1 MAKSTN
7 EEKNGDINDVLFEK
21 ALGDRYLAYALS
33 TIISRSLP
41 DVRDG
46 LKPVH
51 RRLIYAM
58 QQLKLNPNSSYKKSA
73 RVVGDVMGKFH
84 PHGDQAIYDALVRLA
99 QDFSVRYPLIDG
111 QGNFGNIDGDNPAA
125 MRYTE
130 ARLTE
135 VATLLMEGLDE
146 DSIDFRATYDGDSEE
161 PIVFPAAFPNLLAN
175 GSSGIAVGMATNIPP
190 HNVAELCQALVLLID
205 KPEATVKELVSFIPG
220 PDLPTGGIMVEP
232 PESILKS
239 YETGRGSFRVRARW
253 ESEQLKGGGYQIVI
267 TEIPYQ
273 VGKSKLIEKIAELL
287 SDKKLPLLDDIR
299 DESADDIRVVLVP
312 KSRNVDEEVLME
324 SLFRHTDL
332 ETRISLNMNALDGG
346 RIPRVMSL
354 KEVLQAFL
362 NHRKDV
368 LMRRSNHR
376 LGQITNRLELL
387 EGYLLAFLNLD
398 EVIRIIRD
406 EDEPKIVMM
415 EKFNLTDNQVEAI
428 LNMRLRSLRKL
439 QEIEIR
445 QEHSQLCDEQEKLT
459 KLLASDALQ
468 WKSIKVEMKN
478 LEKKFGLDTP
488 LGKRRTTLTE
498 APKVVMIP
506 IEAVIEREDLTVICS
521 QKGWIRCVKGHQVSA
536 DDLKYKEGDE
546 GKYIICSESTDKLL
560 IFATNGKFYTISVDK
575 LPRGRGHGEPI
586 RMMMDLDTSEEII
599 TMFVLKYDSEKQF
612 LLASTDGRGF
622 CVKGL
627 DLLAQTRGGKQVMTP
642 ADGAKAFACLE
653 IDGELVVTIGD
664 NRKLLAFPVEDL
676 PVMARGRGVTL
687 QKYRNGELSDIRI
700 IKETDGIQWV
710 RNGKQQV
717 EKDVW
722 TYRGRRATIGRLAP
736 IGFPRTNKFNG

>member
-1 MAKSTN
+1 MTKAPVTN
-7 EEKNGDINDVLFEK
+7 DVINDISFEK

-130 ARLTE
+130 ARLTD
-135 VATLLMEGLDE
+135 VSVLLMEGLDE
-146 DSIDFRATYDGDSEE
+146 NAIDFRPTYDGDSEE
-161 PIVFPAAFPNLLAN
+161 PIVFPSAFPNLLAN
-175 GSSGIAVGMATNIPP
+175 GAVGIAVGMATSIPP
-190 HNVAELCQALVLLID
+190 HNVAELCQALVHLID
-205 KPEATVKELVSFIPG
+205 KPNATVADLVEFVPG
-220 PDLPTGGIMVEP
+220 PDLPTGGIMVESR
-232 PESILKS
+232 ESILKS

-253 ESEQLKGGGYQIVI
+253 EEEQLKGGGYQVIV

-273 VGKSKLIEKIAELL
+273 IGKSKLIEKIAELL

-299 DESADDIRVVLVP
+299 DESADDIRLVLVP
-312 KSRNVDEEVLME
+312 KSRNVDAEVLME

-332 ETRISLNMNALDGG
+332 ENRISLNMNALDGG
-346 RIPRVMSL
+346 KIPRVMSL

-376 LGQITNRLELL
+376 LGQIAHRLEIL
-387 EGYLLAFLNLD
+387 EGYLVAYLNLD

-406 EDEPKIVMM
+406 EDDPKAVMIA
-415 EKFNLTDNQVEAI
+415 KFNLTDVQVEAI

-439 QEIEIR
+439 QEIEMR
-445 QEHSQLCDEQEKLT
+445 KEHAELCTERDKLT
-459 KLLASDALQ
+459 KLLNSDALQ
-468 WKSIKVEMKN
+468 WKSIKSETKA
-478 LEKKFGLDTP
+478 LEKKFGQDTP
-488 LGKRRTTLTE
+488 IGKRRTTLAD
-498 APKVVMIP
+498 APKVIIIP
-506 IEAVIEREDLTVICS
+506 IEAVIEREDLTLICS
-521 QKGWIRCVKGHQVSA
+521 EKGWIRCVKGHQISP
-536 DDLKYKEGDE
+536 DDLKYKEGDT
-546 GKYIICSESTDKLL
+546 GKYIISCESTDKLL
-560 IFATNGKFYTISVDK
+560 IFATNGKFYTLGVDK

-586 RMMMDLDTSEEII
+586 RMMLDLDNSEEMLHMTVI
-599 TMFVLKYDSEKQF
+599 KPDSTKQF
-612 LLASTDGRGF
+612 LVASNDSRGF
-622 CVKGL
+622 IVNAV
-627 DLLAQTRGGKQVMTP
+627 DVIAQTRGGKQIMTL
-642 ADGAKAFACLE
+642 AEGAKAIASLE
-653 IDGELVVTIGD
+653 VTGDMVVTIGE
-664 NRKLLAFPVEDL
+664 NRKLLVFPVADL
-676 PVMARGRGVTL
+676 PVMTRGRGVTL
-687 QKYRNGELSDIRI
+687 HKYRQGNLSDICI
-700 IKETDGIQWV
+700 IKESEGIQWT
-710 RNGKQQV
+710 RNGKRHT

-722 TYRGRRATIGRLAP
+722 TYRGRRATLGRLAP
-736 IGFPRTNKFNG
+736 IGFPRTNKFELA

>member
-1 MAKSTN
+1 MTKIIATN
-7 EEKNGDINDVLFEK
+7 DVINDVSFEK

-111 QGNFGNIDGDNPAA
+111 QGNFGNVDGDNPAA

-130 ARLTE
+130 ARLTD
-135 VATLLMEGLDE
+135 VSVLLMEGLE
-146 DSIDFRATYDGDSEE
+146 ENAIDFRPTYDGDSEE
-161 PIVFPAAFPNLLAN
+161 PIVFPSAFPNLLAN
-175 GSSGIAVGMATNIPP
+175 GAVGIAVGMATSIPP
-190 HNVAELCQALVLLID
+190 HNVAEICQALAHLIE
-205 KPEATVKELVSFIPG
+205 KPDATVADLVEFMPG
-220 PDLPTGGIMVEP
+220 PDLPTGGIMVES

-253 ESEQLKGGGYQIVI
+253 EEEQLKGGGYQVIV

-299 DESADDIRVVLVP
+299 DESADDIRLVLVP
-312 KSRNVDEEVLME
+312 KSRNVDSEVLME

-332 ETRISLNMNALDGG
+332 ENRISLNMNALDGG
-346 RIPRVMSL
+346 KIPRVMTL

-368 LMRRSNHR
+368 LMRRSNYR
-376 LGQITNRLELL
+376 LGQIAHRLEIL
-387 EGYLLAFLNLD
+387 EGYLVAYLNLD

-406 EDEPKIVMM
+406 EDEPKAVMIA
-415 EKFNLTDNQVEAI
+415 KFNLTDVQVEAI

-445 QEHSQLCDEQEKLT
+445 KEHVELCAERDKLT
-459 KLLASDALQ
+459 KLLSSDALQ
-468 WKSIKVEMKN
+468 WKSIKAETKA
-478 LEKKFGLDTP
+478 LEKKFGQDTP
-488 LGKRRTTLTE
+488 IGKRRTTLAD
-498 APKVVMIP
+498 APKTIIIP
-506 IEAVIEREDLTVICS
+506 IEAVIEREDLTLICS
-521 QKGWIRCVKGHQVSA
+521 EKGWIRCVKGHQVSP

-546 GKYIICSESTDKLL
+546 GKYVISCESTDKVL
-560 IFATNGKFYTISVDK
+560 IFATNGKFYTLGVDK
-575 LPRGRGHGEPI
+575 LPRGRGHGEPV
-586 RMMMDLDTSEEII
+586 RMMIDLDNSEEMLQMTVI
-599 TMFVLKYDSEKQF
+599 KPDSTKQF
-612 LLASTDGRGF
+612 LVASNDSRGF
-622 CVKGL
+622 IVNAV
-627 DLLAQTRGGKQVMTP
+627 DVIAQTRGGKQVMTL
-642 ADGAKAFACLE
+642 AEGAKAITSLE
-653 IDGELVVTIGD
+653 VTGDMVVTVGD
-664 NRKLLAFPVEDL
+664 NRKLLVFPVADL
-676 PVMARGRGVTL
+676 PLMTRGRGVTL
-687 QKYRNGELSDIRI
+687 HKYRQGGLSDICI
-700 IKETDGIQWV
+700 IKETDGIQWT
-710 RNGKQQV
+710 RNGKRHI

-722 TYRGRRATIGRLAP
+722 TYRGRRATLGRLAP
-736 IGFPRTNKFNG
+736 IGFPRTNKFELA

>member
-1 MAKSTN
+1 MTKLPAPNDT
-7 EEKNGDINDVLFEK
+7 IHDVLFEK

-111 QGNFGNIDGDNPAA
+111 QGNFGNIDGDNAAA

-130 ARLTE
+130 ARLTD
-135 VATLLMEGLDE
+135 VSVLLMEGLDE
-146 DSIDFRATYDGDSEE
+146 NAIDYRPTYDGDSEE
-161 PIVFPAAFPNLLAN
+161 PIVFPSAFPNLLAN
-175 GSSGIAVGMATNIPP
+175 GSSGIAVGMATSIPP
-190 HNVAELCQALVLLID
+190 HNVAEICQALAHLID
-205 KPEATVKELVSFIPG
+205 KPNATVADLVAFMPG
-220 PDLPTGGIMVEP
+220 PDLPTGGIMVES

-253 ESEQLKGGGYQIVI
+253 ETEQLKGGGYQVIV

-273 VGKSKLIEKIAELL
+273 VGKSKLIEKTAELL

-299 DESADDIRVVLVP
+299 DESADDIRLVLVP
-312 KSRNVDEEVLME
+312 KSRHVDPEVLME

-332 ETRISLNMNALDGG
+332 ENRISLNMNALDGG
-346 RIPRVMSL
+346 KIPRVMTL

-368 LMRRSNHR
+368 LMRRSNFR
-376 LGQITNRLELL
+376 LGQIAHRLEIL
-387 EGYLLAFLNLD
+387 EGYLVAYLNLD

-406 EDEPKIVMM
+406 EDEPKAVMIA
-415 EKFNLTDNQVEAI
+415 KFNLTDVQVEAI

-445 QEHSQLCDEQEKLT
+445 KEHEDLCSEREKLA
-459 KLLASDALQ
+459 KLLASDVLQ
-468 WKSIKVEMKN
+468 WKSIKMETKS
-478 LEKKFGLDTP
+478 LEKKFGQDTP
-488 LGKRRTTLTE
+488 LGRRRTTL
-498 APKVVMIP
+498 ADVPKVIIIP
-506 IEAVIEREDLTVICS
+506 IEAVIEREDLTLICS
-521 QKGWIRCVKGHQVSA
+521 DKGWIRCVKGHLVSP

-546 GKYIICSESTDKLL
+546 GKYIIACESTDKLL
-560 IFATNGKFYTISVDK
+560 MFATNGKFYTLGVDK

-586 RMMMDLDTSEEII
+586 RMMIDLDNSEEILHMTI
-599 TMFVLKYDSEKQF
+599 VKPESSKQF
-612 LLASTDGRGF
+612 LVASSDSRGF
-622 CVKGL
+622 VVNAV
-627 DLLAQTRGGKQVMTP
+627 DVIAQTRSGKQVMTL
-642 ADGAKAFACLE
+642 AEGAKAIASLE
-653 IDGELVVTIGD
+653 ITGDLVVTVGE
-664 NRKLLAFPVEDL
+664 NRKLLAFLVSEV
-676 PVMARGRGVTL
+676 PVMTRGRGVTL
-687 QKYRNGELSDIRI
+687 HKYRQGGLSDICI
-700 IKETDGIQWV
+700 ISEAEGIQWS
-710 RNGKQQV
+710 RNGKRHT

-722 TYRGRRATIGRLAP
+722 TYRGRRATLGRLAP
-736 IGFPRTNKFNG
+736 IGFPRTNKFEIS

>member
-1 MAKSTN
+1 MTKSTHKEN
-7 EEKNGDINDVLFEK
+7 NDAINDVSFEK

-51 RRLIYAM
+51 RRLIFAM
-58 QQLKLNPNSSYKKSA
+58 QQLKLNPNSSFKKSA

-135 VATLLMEGLDE
+135 VSTLLMEGLDE
-146 DSIDFRATYDGDSEE
+146 NAIDFRPTYDGDSEE

-175 GSSGIAVGMATNIPP
+175 GSSGIAVGMATSIPP
-190 HNVAELCQALVLLID
+190 HNVAELCQALVHLIE
-205 KPEATVKELVSFIPG
+205 KPNATIAELVSFVPG
-220 PDLPTGGIMVEP
+220 PDLPTGGVMIESP
-232 PESILKS
+232 DSILKS

-253 ESEQLKGGGYQIVI
+253 EAEQIKGGGYQVIV

-299 DESADDIRVVLVP
+299 DESADDIRIVLVP
-312 KSRNVDEEVLME
+312 KSRNVDAEVLME

-332 ETRISLNMNALDGG
+332 ENRISLNMNALDGG
-346 RIPRVMSL
+346 KTPRVMSL

-368 LMRRSNHR
+368 LIRRSNHR
-376 LGQITNRLELL
+376 LEQISHRLEIL
-387 EGYLLAFLNLD
+387 EGYLIAFLNLD

-406 EDEPKIVMM
+406 EDDPKTLMM
-415 EKFNLTDNQVEAI
+415 QKFGLTDTQVEAI

-445 QEHSQLCDEQEKLT
+445 TEHTQLQEEQERLT
-459 KLLASDALQ
+459 KLLASDTLQ
-468 WKSIKVEMKN
+468 WKNIKSEMKA

-488 LGKRRTTLTE
+488 LGKRRTTLME

-506 IEAVIEREDLTVICS
+506 IEAVIEREDITIICS
-521 QKGWIRCVKGHQVSA
+521 QKGWIRCVKGHQVSP

-546 GKYIICSESTDKLL
+546 GKYIICSESTDKLV
-560 IFATNGKFYTISVDK
+560 IFATNGKFYTIGVDK

-586 RMMMDLDTSEEII
+586 RMMMDLDTTEEII

-627 DLLAQTRGGKQVMTP
+627 DLLAQTRSGKQVMTA
-642 ADGAKAFACLE
+642 ADGAKAFACVE
-653 IDGELVVTIGD
+653 TDGDLVVVIGE

-676 PVMARGRGVTL
+676 PIMTRGRGVTL
-687 QKYRNGELSDIRI
+687 QKYRNGGLSDICI
-700 IKETDGIQWV
+700 IKEADGIQWV
-710 RNGKQQV
+710 RNGKQQA

>member
-1 MAKSTN
+1 MSNTAPRDSIH
-7 EEKNGDINDVLFEK
+7 DITFEK
-21 ALGDRYLAYALS
+21 ALGDRYLSYALS

-58 QQLKLNPNSSYKKSA
+58 QQLKLNPNSSFKKSA

-135 VATLLMEGLDE
+135 VSILLMEGLDE
-146 DSIDFRATYDGDSEE
+146 NAIDFRPTYDGDTEE

-175 GSSGIAVGMATNIPP
+175 GASGIAVGMATSIPP
-190 HNVAELCQALVLLID
+190 HNVAELCQALIHLIEH
-205 KPEATVKELVSFIPG
+205 PTATISDLMGFIPG

-253 ESEQLKGGGYQIVI
+253 ESEQLKGGGYQIVV

-273 VGKSKLIEKIAELL
+273 VGKSKLIEKIADLL

-299 DESADDIRVVLVP
+299 DESADDIRLVLVP
-312 KSRNVDEEVLME
+312 KSRNVDPDVLME

-332 ETRISLNMNALDGG
+332 ESRISLNMNALDGG
-346 RIPRVMSL
+346 KTPRVMSL

-362 NHRKDV
+362 NHRKEV
-368 LMRRSNHR
+368 LIRRSTHR
-376 LGQITNRLELL
+376 LEQIRHRLELL
-387 EGYLLAFLNLD
+387 DGYLIAYLNLD
-398 EVIRIIRD
+398 EVIQIIRE
-406 EDEPKIVMM
+406 EDDPKAVLMTR
-415 EKFNLTDNQVEAI
+415 FDLTEVQAEAI

-445 QEHSQLCDEQEKLT
+445 KEHADLCQEQEKLN
-459 KLLASDALQ
+459 KLLGSDSLQ
-468 WKSIKVEMKN
+468 WKHIKSETKDVEKR
-478 LEKKFGLDTP
+478 FGLETP
-488 LGKRRTTLTE
+488 LGKRRTTLAE
-498 APKVVMIP
+498 APKVVIIP
-506 IEAVIEREDLTVICS
+506 IEAVIEREDITIICS
-521 QKGWIRCVKGHQVSA
+521 KKGWIRCVKGHQVSA

-546 GKYIICSESTDKLL
+546 GNHVICAQSTDKIL
-560 IFATNGKFYTISVDK
+560 IFATNGKFYTIGADR
-575 LPRGRGHGEPI
+575 LPRGRGHGEPV
-586 RMMMDLDTSEEII
+586 RMMIDLDTSEDII
-599 TMFVLKYDSEKQF
+599 SMTIIQHDSEKQF

-622 CVKGL
+622 CVKGT
-627 DLLAQTRGGKQVMTP
+627 DVIAQTKSGKQVMTL
-642 ADGAKAFACLE
+642 ADDAKAFACLE
-653 IDGELVVTIGD
+653 ITGDTVVTIGG
-664 NRKLLAFPVEDL
+664 NRKMLAFSVAEVPQ
-676 PVMARGRGVTL
+676 MTRGRGVTL
-687 QKYRNGELSDIRI
+687 QKYRQGTLSDICI
-700 IKETDGIQWV
+700 IQEVNGITWT
-710 RNGKQQV
+710 RNGKEQK

-722 TYRGRRATIGRLAP
+722 TYKGRRATIGRLAP
-736 IGFPRTNKFNG
+736 IGFPRTNKFEG